1 MLLHILPQVLLG
13 SEPAQLEQYPLR
25 AEVAHC
31 AVYHLHGLVR
41 RYPVQFPH
49 YFFVG
54 KTGIPQRHRIAESAA
69 VAAKGRTT
77 MPSRRLAERVRRK
90 MALRNGTESRNLL
103 PLRQRG
109 ERRCRPEGWLKGC
122 GGKWHSTTA
131 PNHGI
136 CCRCG
141 SLRAG
146 KRTKMNSEH
155 MVILERTDSRKLSGS
170 GRGRVSFQNGR
181 KHIVLSFLTDLQLVT
196 EAGRAGTESRE
207 PQDEPER
214 SLPAHQSRPPEKRTT
229 PKTPD
234 ARQQKSP
241 ETTPAPW
248 NPDPDHAR
256 TTASRRQK
264 KAPGGCSSG
273 GSKGRRLPTLP
284 PRLGQYHRHECV

>member
-54 KTGIPQRHRIAESAA
+54 KTGIPQRHRIAEFAA
-69 VAAKGRTT
+69 VAAKGGTT

-109 ERRCRPEGWLKGC
+109 ERRCRGTESRNLLTLRQRGERRCRPEGRLKGC
-122 GGKWHSTTA
+122 GGKWHSATA

-141 SLRAG
+141 
-146 KRTKMNSEH
+146 
-155 MVILERTDSRKLSGS
+155 
-170 GRGRVSFQNGR
+170 F
-181 KHIVLSFLTDLQLVT
+181 
-196 EAGRAGTESRE
+196 
-207 PQDEPER
+207 
-214 SLPAHQSRPPEKRTT
+214 T
-229 PKTPD
+229 P
-234 ARQQKSP
+234 
-241 ETTPAPW
+241 
-248 NPDPDHAR
+248 
-256 TTASRRQK
+256 RRQENENE
-264 KAPGGCSSG
+264 
-273 GSKGRRLPTLP
+273 
-284 PRLGQYHRHECV
+284 Q